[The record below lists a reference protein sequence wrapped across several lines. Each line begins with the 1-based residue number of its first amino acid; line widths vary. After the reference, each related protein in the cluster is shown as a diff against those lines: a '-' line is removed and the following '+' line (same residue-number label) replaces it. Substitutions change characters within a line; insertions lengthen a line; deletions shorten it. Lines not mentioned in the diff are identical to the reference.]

1 MNFVP
6 LSMDNLKLT
15 GQALGLVFQLKWLLH
30 SC

>member
-1 MNFVP
+1 
-6 LSMDNLKLT
+6 MDKLKLT